1 MIVAAVRIL
10 PFQPHHVFNFS
21 ICARYFDRFSFR
33 KELIKNAEDMQGL
46 YVASLTA
53 FSKSLASCWKTNSC
67 LIMITPNMN
76 WPLRT
81 LSQWV
86 AGLPPLHLPLT
97 NGRMSPLVE
106 ACCKRPKRRHAF
118 WMQLPAVADEIKVF
132 RVWRRAAGPEI
143 TAT

>member
-1 MIVAAVRIL
+1 MRSKIDSRPPSTTGLESHCSTTRSVEPNKHPSR
-10 PFQPHHVFNFS
+10 
-21 ICARYFDRFSFR
+21 ARADT
-33 KELIKNAEDMQGL
+33 DMQGL
-46 YVASLTA
+46 YVASLSA

-86 AGLPPLHLPLT
+86 SGLPPLHLPLT

-118 WMQLPAVADEIKVF
+118 WMQLPAVADEFKVF
-132 RVWRRAAGPEI
+132 RVRRRVARPEI

>member
-1 MIVAAVRIL
+1 
-10 PFQPHHVFNFS
+10 
-21 ICARYFDRFSFR
+21 
-33 KELIKNAEDMQGL
+33 
-46 YVASLTA
+46 
-53 FSKSLASCWKTNSC
+53 
-67 LIMITPNMN
+67 MITPNMN

-86 AGLPPLHLPLT
+86 AGLPPLYLPLT

-106 ACCKRPKRRHAF
+106 ACFKRPKRRHAF
-118 WMQLPAVADEIKVF
+118 GMQLPAVADEFKVF